1 MNLTRGLLQYNRF
14 NKIQTLP
21 PDKSLVQPCRDKIDL
36 NTAKPRI
43 LFEAH
48 PLTLKNG
55 TGIHVY
61 ALNLLRGI
69 DAKSGDSSGLLLLL
83 NERFNIPLFGLNGSH
98 SLKNLQKYAKL
109 LGKLFQ
115 TRYPQIDRSNRSQNR
130 GTNAL
135 KSLKIASDNIYSIIS
150 FFFVPEPFH
159 SPAHSSLASQKFSTT
174 ALLAMIFS
182 FPTSHI

>member
-1 MNLTRGLLQYNRF
+1 MNLTRDLLQYNRF
-14 NKIQTLP
+14 NQVQTLQL
-21 PDKSLVQPCRDKIDL
+21 DKSLVQPSSDKTDL
-36 NTAKPRI
+36 NTSSPRI

-69 DAKSGDSSGLLLLL
+69 DIERGHSSGLLLLL
-83 NERFNIPLFGLNGSH
+83 NERFSIPLFGLSGSH

-109 LGKLFQ
+109 LAQLFQ
-115 TRYPQIDRSNRSQNR
+115 TRYPQIDRSNRPHSPAKH
-130 GTNAL
+130 AL
-135 KSLKIASDNIYSIIS
+135 KSVKIASDNIYSIIS
-150 FFFVPEPFH
+150 FFFRPEPFH
-159 SPAHSSLASQKFSTT
+159 FPAHSSLASQKFSTT

-182 FPTSHI
+182 FPISLI

>member
-14 NKIQTLP
+14 NKVQTSQL
-21 PDKSLVQPCRDKIDL
+21 DKLLVQPCRDKIDL
-36 NTAKPRI
+36 NTSKPRI

-69 DAKSGDSSGLLLLL
+69 EAESGESSGLLLLL
-83 NERFNIPLFGLNGSH
+83 NERLNIPLFGLSASH

-109 LGKLFQ
+109 LAQLFQ
-115 TRYPQIDRSNRSQNR
+115 TRYPQIDRSNRPQSKAI
-130 GTNAL
+130 NAI
-135 KSLKIASDNIYSIIS
+135 KSLKIAVDNIYSIGC
-150 FFFVPEPFH
+150 FFLSPGPFP
-159 SPAHSSLASQKFSTT
+159 SRPHSSLA
-174 ALLAMIFS
+174 
-182 FPTSHI
+182 